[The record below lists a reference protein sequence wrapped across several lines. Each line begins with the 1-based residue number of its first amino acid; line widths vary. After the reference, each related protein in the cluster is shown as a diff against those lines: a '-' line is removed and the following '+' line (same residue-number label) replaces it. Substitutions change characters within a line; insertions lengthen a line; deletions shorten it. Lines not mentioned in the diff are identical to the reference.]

1 MLSALPPGHLPGQV
15 SKLLGDA
22 GPGREWSAEEVTRA
36 IYSDEAGVLTIPERL
51 VGPAIGVTNLVL
63 KKLQDDGELVA
74 KGDKSAAVWKPKL

>member
-1 MLSALPPGHLPGQV
+1 MLRRTWQV

-74 KGDKSAAVWKPKL
+74 EGDKSAAVWKPKL